1 MISSIANLV
10 YKLPHE
16 SPNDLRLRI
25 LGNKEVLGQSQ
36 IWVETSPWAV
46 SLLEIKL
53 GNNSQK
59 LRKSRYQTFLF
70 LSSFPG
76 FLYFVPNILPKIV
89 WPNKVLFLTRLSL
102 LQTLIFWHFVYYQR
116 ISTIIKENIKQVSWV
131 KPLTLMVLC

>member
-25 LGNKEVLGQSQ
+25 LRNKEVLGQSQ

-131 KPLTLMVLC
+131 KPPTLMVLC

>member
-25 LGNKEVLGQSQ
+25 LRNKEVLGQSQ

>member
-10 YKLPHE
+10 YNLPHE

-25 LGNKEVLGQSQ
+25 LRNKEVLGQSQ

-131 KPLTLMVLC
+131 KPPTLMVLC